1 MRYVGLLL
9 VAGACATATTGAPGN
24 PTDGPETPI
33 DSPKLVDAAPDGPA
47 SLCTSTATC
56 AAAMDIGSV
65 SGDSGNP
72 MVTASGYQSAWFKV
86 RVTEDDNSPLG
97 TAMNMTVQLM
107 SPPGTNYDLYL
118 YVNTGSDVVDCNS
131 ISGSGMSTQQLDS
144 VSLSWGEGTVAN
156 GADDSR
162 TVSIEVRPV
171 SGPCTMSQPYQLT
184 VLGDT

>member
-9 VAGACATATTGAPGN
+9 LGACAEASTGQPANIDAPV
-24 PTDGPETPI
+24 TRI
-33 DSPKLVDAAPDGPA
+33 DSAKLIDAAPDAPA
-47 SLCTSTATC
+47 SLCSSTSTC
-56 AAAMDIGSV
+56 AASSMDLGSV
-65 SGDSGNP
+65 SGDTGNA
-72 MVTASGYQSAWFKV
+72 MVTGSGYQSQWFHV
-86 RVTEDDNSPLG
+86 RVTENDSSVIGTPLKVTVRLQSP
-97 TAMNMTVQLM
+97 A
-107 SPPGTNYDLYL
+107 GTNYDLYL
-118 YVNTGSDVVDCNS
+118 YVNTGSDVVECSS

-156 GADDSR
+156 GVDDSR

>member
-1 MRYVGLLL
+1 VRYVGLLL
-9 VAGACATATTGAPGN
+9 LAGACASATTAQPSGTIDAPG
-24 PTDGPETPI
+24 TPI
-33 DSPKLVDAAPDGPA
+33 DSVKLVDAAPDAPI

-65 SGDSGNP
+65 SGDTGNA
-72 MVTASGYQSAWFKV
+72 MVTANGYQAAWFRV
-86 RVTEDDNSPLG
+86 RVTEDDSSVSGTPLRV
-97 TAMNMTVQLM
+97 TARLM
-107 SPPGTNYDLYL
+107 SPAGTNYDLYL
-118 YVNTGSDVVDCNS
+118 YVNTGSDVVECSS

-162 TVSIEVRPV
+162 SVSIEVRPV
-171 SGPCTMSQPYQLT
+171 SGPCSMSQPYQLT